1 MLSALGEPPVS
12 GNRSPAWAAGA
23 AISGSGQRYWE
34 RTQEAAT
41 STTFGHEGREYK
53 ERGGPFAPRVA
64 VR

>member
-1 MLSALGEPPVS
+1 MG
-12 GNRSPAWAAGA
+12 GGGGDQ
-23 AISGSGQRYWE
+23 GSGQRYWE
-34 RTQEAAT
+34 RAQEAAT